1 MTFWMS
7 GSYRIDFVRG
17 VDFFVKTRPRA
28 EDISR
33 AWSLPVS
40 RRCGGV
46 PRGGSGQMDE
56 EVAVLDR
63 VKKSEVEKIF
73 SDTQVTDRRN
83 IKSKEYQNVS
93 SVVLSS

>member
-1 MTFWMS
+1 M
-7 GSYRIDFVRG
+7 RG
-17 VDFFVKTRPRA
+17 
-28 EDISR
+28 
-33 AWSLPVS
+33 LCLCPV
-40 RRCGGV
+40 GV
-46 PRGGSGQMDE
+46 EEFHVGGSGQMDE

-93 SVVLSS
+93 SMVLSS

>member
-1 MTFWMS
+1 
-7 GSYRIDFVRG
+7 
-17 VDFFVKTRPRA
+17 
-28 EDISR
+28 
-33 AWSLPVS
+33 
-40 RRCGGV
+40 
-46 PRGGSGQMDE
+46 MDE